1 MSSMLTSRSK
11 YFWYSS
17 LIRLLSST
25 DPLRSSSW
33 NISLKIYSVFL
44 QPILSCNFLTTFSNI
59 CSENLGKF
67 SGQFFLLLFIQ
78 SLIFAFFFEI
88 FWQLLTKCQISLHR
102 VAIEGEI
109 KNLPFCTLYCC
120 TYRGRFWFWGILM
133 GKLLQSSH
141 RWSRKEDDVRK
152 KLSGVMKYLESLK
165 IVFWW
170 KKLLQSCC

>member
-1 MSSMLTSRSK
+1 MRGTHCDSLVNFTRESRIVRTLVSMSSMFTSRSK

-17 LIRLLSST
+17 LIRLLSSS

-33 NISLKIYSVFL
+33 NISWKIYSVFL
-44 QPILSCNFLTTFSNI
+44 QHILSCNFLTTFSNI

-67 SGQFFLLLFIQ
+67 SGQFLLLFIQ

-109 KNLPFCTLYCC
+109 KNLLFCTLS
-120 TYRGRFWFWGILM
+120 TVVLTEAGSDSEG
-133 GKLLQSSH
+133 
-141 RWSRKEDDVRK
+141 
-152 KLSGVMKYLESLK
+152 
-165 IVFWW
+165 FWW
-170 KKLLQSCC
+170 ESCFKAPTDEAERKMT